1 MDRRFLRVW
10 IGQVLSR
17 FGTTVSAF
25 GAAVWVFL
33 ETDSLMWLAV
43 LSMMAAL
50 PSVLAAPLTGL
61 VDRYDRRTVMI
72 TADTGAAVVTAV
84 IVVVWLVT
92 DLEPWHLAVA
102 AFVSEFIGSFQ
113 GPAYDAAVPALV
125 DDPEDLGRANGLVQL
140 GPGLATVAAPGAAGL
155 LLAWGGLGA
164 IFIVDL
170 VTFAI
175 AVITVLATPFSASAV
190 ADEDDRMRLRDAASW
205 VRQKARGIGALILML
220 AAINLAL
227 SAFNVAVVARGTDLG
242 GEAGAGLAPTLGGVG
257 MIALGIT
264 IGAKGIPARRI
275 RAMTFVLF
283 AYGALTI
290 ASVARPWLALF
301 VVGTGLAMSTTALA
315 QAIVSTTFHERVPSA
330 MQGRVFGLRN
340 AVGRGTAPIGAL
352 AAGPIA
358 GWSVAGTIAGV
369 GVLMMLLGAYAS
381 SSSLLRPLDRA
392 PASGPNV
399 T

>member
-50 PSVLAAPLTGL
+50 PSIFAAPLTGL

-72 TADTGAAVVTAV
+72 TADTGAAVVTAAV
-84 IVVVWLVT
+84 VVVWLVT
-92 DLEPWHLAVA
+92 DLEPWHLAAA
-102 AFVSEFIGSFQ
+102 AFVGEFIGSFQ

-175 AVITVLATPFSASAV
+175 AVITVLATPFSASVV
-190 ADEDDRMRLRDAASW
+190 AEEDDRMRLRDAAFW
-205 VRQKARGIGALILML
+205 VRRTAPGIGALILAM
-220 AAINLAL
+220 AATNLVL
-227 SAFNVAVVARGTDLG
+227 SAFNVAIVARGTDLG
-242 GEAGAGLAPTLGGVG
+242 GEAGAGLAPTLGGLG
-257 MIALGIT
+257 MVALGLT
-264 IGAKGIPARRI
+264 IGAKGIPTRRM
-275 RAMTFVLF
+275 RALMFVMF
-283 AYGALTI
+283 AYGGLTI
-290 ASVARPWLALF
+290 MAVLRPWLALF
-301 VVGTGLAMSTTALA
+301 VIGIGLAVSTVALA
-315 QAIVSTTFHERVPSA
+315 QAIVSTTFHERVPGA

-358 GWSVAGTIAGV
+358 GWSVTGTIAGAGVVLILV
-369 GVLMMLLGAYAS
+369 GVYLGTA
-381 SSSLLRPLDRA
+381 SLLRPLDRA
-392 PASGPNV
+392 PSSDPD
-399 T
+399 TT

>member
-50 PSVLAAPLTGL
+50 PSILAAPLIGL

-72 TADTGAAVVTAV
+72 VADSGSALVTAA

-92 DLEPWHLAVA
+92 DLEPWHLVAA
-102 AFVSEFIGSFQ
+102 AFVSEFVGSFQ

-125 DDPEDLGRANGLVQL
+125 DDPGDLGRANGLVQL
-140 GPGLATVAAPGAAGL
+140 GPGLATVAAPGVAGL
-155 LLAWGGLGA
+155 LLAFGGLGA
-164 IFIVDL
+164 IFLVDL

-175 AVITVLATPFSASAV
+175 AVITIVATPFSASAT
-190 ADEDDRMRLRDAASW
+190 ADADDSMRLSDAASW
-205 VRQKARGIGALILML
+205 VRRKAPAVGALILVL
-220 AAINLAL
+220 AAINLML
-227 SAFNVAVVARGTDLG
+227 SAFNVAVVARGTELG
-242 GEAGAGLAPTLGGVG
+242 GEAGAGLAPTLGGIG
-257 MIALGIT
+257 MIAVGLT
-264 IGAKGIPARRI
+264 IGAKGVPARRMKSI
-275 RAMTFVLF
+275 TLVLF
-283 AYGALTI
+283 AYGALTVL
-290 ASVARPWLALF
+290 AVARPWLALF
-301 VVGTGLAMSTTALA
+301 VIGTGLAMSTTALA
-315 QAIVSTTFHERVPSA
+315 QAVVSTTFHERVPPA

-369 GVLMMLLGAYAS
+369 GFVMMLLGAYTGA
-381 SSSLLRPLDRA
+381 SSLLRPLDRA
-392 PASGPNV
+392 PSSPPGH
-399 T
+399 